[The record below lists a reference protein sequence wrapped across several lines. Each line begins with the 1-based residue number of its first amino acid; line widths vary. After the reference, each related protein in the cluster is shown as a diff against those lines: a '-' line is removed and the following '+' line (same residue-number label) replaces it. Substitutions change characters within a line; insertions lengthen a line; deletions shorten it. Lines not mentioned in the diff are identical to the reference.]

1 MVHILV
7 SLGKEERKI
16 KGKNSRKMKDMKCMR
31 ETVESQNITPLKIK
45 YYVSRKSMQ

>member
-16 KGKNSRKMKDMKCMR
+16 KGKNSRKMKDMKFYER
-31 ETVESQNITPLKIK
+31 NGGITEHNTTKN
-45 YYVSRKSMQ
+45 